1 MSWINAHHED
11 TPRGRVTTVEINN
24 EAKRN
29 AVNVEVA
36 LELRQVFEEL
46 AVDPDLRAVILR
58 GAGDKA
64 FIAGADINVMQNL
77 ASPDEAR
84 AFITSLHLAIK
95 AIRELPVPTIA
106 RLSGACFGAG
116 LEIAAGCDMRIGD
129 ESTVIGMPEVKVGIP
144 SVIEAALLPG
154 LIGGGR
160 TREMLLTGM
169 NYSAQEAL
177 SMNFLQ
183 RLVSHDRLDATI
195 QDHINHILE
204 SGPRA
209 VRAQKAL
216 INKWTGLD
224 LEDAIQAG
232 IEHFAEAYET
242 DEPQTYMAPHLA
254 RRKNKKEM
262 T

>member
-1 MSWINAHHED
+1 MSWINARHDD
-11 TPRGRVTTVEINN
+11 TPQGRVTTVEINN

-29 AVNVEVA
+29 AIHAEA
-36 LELRQVFEEL
+36 AQELQQVFEEL
-46 AVDPDLRAVILR
+46 ASDPNLRAVILR
-58 GAGDKA
+58 GAGEKA

-106 RLSGACFGAG
+106 RMSGACFGAG

-154 LIGGGR
+154 LIGNGR

-169 NYSAQEAL
+169 NYSAHEAL
-177 SMNFLQ
+177 SMKFLQ
-183 RLVSHDRLDATI
+183 RLVTHDRLDETI
-195 QDHINHILE
+195 QEHIKHILE
-204 SGPRA
+204 SGPLA

-216 INKWTGLD
+216 ITKWSKLD
-224 LEDAIQAG
+224 LDRAIQAG
-232 IEHFAEAYET
+232 IDDFAAAYET

-254 RRKNKKEM
+254 RRKKE
-262 T
+262 TT